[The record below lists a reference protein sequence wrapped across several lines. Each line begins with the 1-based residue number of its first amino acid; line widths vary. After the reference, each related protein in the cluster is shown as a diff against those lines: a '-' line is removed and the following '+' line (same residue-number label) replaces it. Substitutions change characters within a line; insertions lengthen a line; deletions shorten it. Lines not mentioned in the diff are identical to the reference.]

1 MGFLNKIFSS
11 LKKASRKRVELNTD
25 SKTLQILLN
34 SGDEQYFT
42 LEFDRMNKTNLSDSS
57 IQEAYSIVG
66 ENSSLGTLYI
76 EVIRLRVQHKWQ
88 VSPGSAFDRII
99 QDSFRSHELRFKDSF
114 DDRFCKLTKYEL
126 DYENEIGTIWLSLNQ
141 YEVFILDAKGQLF
154 NDLLKIYL
162 VKNSAMQIHNLTIA
176 NISIQNSV
184 VASNMLESFF
194 GNTN

>member
-11 LKKASRKRVELNTD
+11 LKKASRKRVEIDQD

-34 SGDEQYFT
+34 SDDEQYFT
-42 LEFDRMNKTNLSDSS
+42 LEFDSINKTNLSDSS
-57 IQEAYSIVG
+57 IQEAYSIIG
-66 ENSSLGTLYI
+66 ENSSLGKLHI
-76 EVIRLRVQHKWQ
+76 EVIRLKVQHKWQ

-114 DDRFCKLTKYEL
+114 NNRFCKLTKYEL

-154 NDLLKIYL
+154 NDLLKIYG
-162 VKNSAMQIHNLTIA
+162 VKNKDMTITSLEPFE
-176 NISIQNSV
+176 ITLDKSIVS
-184 VASNMLESFF
+184 SNMIEEYF
-194 GNTN
+194 GKEN